1 MEELSE
7 AEQAR
12 AAEMKRQWIEAFGDD
27 EFIRKC
33 YHAGLIRGWRDVK
46 SVRLLTEEE
55 KAAYAARKAAS
66 EDLKAAQIVHA
77 RQEREG

>member
-46 SVRLLTEEE
+46 SVRPADAETLKIVADTE
-55 KAAYAARKAAS
+55 AHIAYGLPRKGS
-66 EDLKAAQIVHA
+66 T
-77 RQEREG
+77 